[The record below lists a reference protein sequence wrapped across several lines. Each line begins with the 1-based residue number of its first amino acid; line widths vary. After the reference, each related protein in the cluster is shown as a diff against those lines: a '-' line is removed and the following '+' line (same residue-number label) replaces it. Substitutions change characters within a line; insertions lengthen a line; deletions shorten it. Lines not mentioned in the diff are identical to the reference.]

1 MRPVAPDADVLLPA
15 RIVGPSLT
23 AAGLAAFMLSQA
35 GRDQEAAQ
43 CGEIQELID
52 TALRQGEKDVSI
64 PRPVAARTAELWEAT
79 ATLADAWA
87 SDCDRP
93 ERAVDWRLQAE
104 RLRLRAESL
113 RQLLGASGHGTDRP
127 VR

>member
-1 MRPVAPDADVLLPA
+1 MAPDADVLLPA

-52 TALRQGEKDVSI
+52 TALRGFDSVPKAYGSS
-64 PRPVAARTAELWEAT
+64 
-79 ATLADAWA
+79 WA
-87 SDCDRP
+87 
-93 ERAVDWRLQAE
+93 RAVTGRI
-104 RLRLRAESL
+104 
-113 RQLLGASGHGTDRP
+113 
-127 VR
+127 VRFGDQS